1 MFKLF
6 KAALQLRDAA
16 HPLGQRLTRSW
27 GLPAL
32 LLPVPTSPDGTHSA
46 NEMQGKKGQWYC

>member
-32 LLPVPTSPDGTHSA
+32 RLPVPTSPDGTHSA